1 MANQE
6 QFRYGLRIGGK
17 IYPGRMLI
25 DYDNGNAEWFAGTD
39 GYPTFKSSKDVGGTN
54 KWGWTPAT
62 STSVEN
68 LLNTERFGTP
78 NLKEIY
84 SSPEALLK
92 DFYTSDSIDGLNNQR
107 SAAFNRNA
115 PQTGRTLGIP
125 KARSTSA
132 TPAQQPPRPSD
143 PALTAPGPSST
154 QSQDGPSST
163 PVSTGVKPTVT
174 QNQNT
179 SMIAVYPLKMDS
191 QAVLQ
196 DRIKFTALEYI
207 ASGNLST
214 TSIQSR
220 DRTSNL
226 EGKKPL
232 GHVFLPVQASITD
245 TNSVDWQG
253 ANLNAIEREAV
264 NLSTGLMNA
273 ADANAAGALLIEKMG
288 QATRKVIEN
297 ANAVKVALAG
307 EAVSIQNLLGRFG
320 SVLNPNLELLF
331 TGPQLRPFD
340 FRFQMSAREPVE
352 AQNIKKIINFFKKN
366 MAPRTTEGNIF
377 LTAPNTFL
385 IEYKYK
391 GPDTEHPG
399 INKIKECALLNCSVD
414 YTPLGTY
421 MTYDDGTM
429 VSYSMTLSFQE
440 LEPIYD
446 KDYKDGH
453 SIGY

>member
-1 MANQE
+1 MANQTS
-6 QFRYGLRIGGK
+6 FNYGMKLGGK
-17 IYPGRMLI
+17 MLPGRILI
-25 DYDNGNAEWFAGTD
+25 DYNNGNAEWFRLGTSF
-39 GYPTFKSSKDVGGTN
+39 PTFSSSKDTGGSG
-54 KWGWTPAT
+54 KWGWTPSA
-62 STSVEN
+62 SDSISN
-68 LLNTERFGTP
+68 LRKDLPVGLDYN
-78 NLKEIY
+78 
-84 SSPEALLK
+84 SDDALLK
-92 DFYTSDSIDGLNNQR
+92 DFYTGNSIAGLNNER
-107 SAAFNRNA
+107 AYAFNKNA
-115 PQTGRTLGIP
+115 PVTGRNLAVPGV
-125 KARSTSA
+125 RSTSG
-132 TPAQQPPRPSD
+132 TPGAQPPQPSD
-143 PALTAPGPSST
+143 PAPTAPSPSST
-154 QSQDGPSST
+154 PSPDGPSST
-163 PVSTGVKPTVT
+163 PVSTGVKPTVA

-179 SMIAVYPLKMDS
+179 SMIAVYPLGMDKDDKVT
-191 QAVLQ
+191 AQ

-245 TNSVDWQG
+245 ANSVDWQG
-253 ANLNAIEREAV
+253 TSLNAIERKAV

-273 ADANAAGALLIEKMG
+273 ADANAAGQLLGTKLGE
-288 QATRKVIEN
+288 ATGDVIKN

-340 FRFQMSAREPVE
+340 FRFQMSAREQKE
-352 AQNIKKIINFFKKN
+352 AENIKRIINFFKKN
-366 MAPRTTEGNIF
+366 MAPRTTKDNIF

-391 GPDTEHPG
+391 GKETEHPG

-446 KDYKDGH
+446 KDYDGKH